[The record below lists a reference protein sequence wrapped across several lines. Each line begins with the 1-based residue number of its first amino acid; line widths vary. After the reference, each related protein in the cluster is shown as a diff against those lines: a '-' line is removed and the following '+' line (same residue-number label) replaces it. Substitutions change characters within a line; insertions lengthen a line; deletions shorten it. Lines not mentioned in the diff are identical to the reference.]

1 MQHGDGPDETRRFP
15 EPGRHARP
23 DETRRVGGSGGP
35 DETRRLGGPDVTR
48 RMGGPGGPDATR
60 RLGGPGEPGPG
71 GPVLGGRYRLEGLLG
86 AGGMA
91 DVHRATDLRL
101 NRPVAVKIFRPGTD
115 PDGEQ
120 RFHEEAQ
127 VLANLNHP
135 GLVSVH
141 DFGVEQHRAYLVM
154 ELVDGPTLREV
165 LDQQRL
171 PIGEVARV
179 GTDLADVLAYVH
191 EQGVVHRDLKP
202 SNVLLGRDGR
212 VRLADFGVSR
222 LVGATGLTSADTA
235 VGTPS
240 YMAPEQVQGDRVG
253 PPADVYALGLVLLE
267 AVTGRIEYPGGSWEA
282 AAARLSTPPSVPD
295 GLPGQL
301 RRALLAMTTT
311 DPTGRPTAA
320 QAAEML
326 ADPGTGD
333 VVDEGLGDEPRRSK
347 AGRNVAIVLGLV
359 ALIAVIAA
367 VALAG
372 GDDPPE
378 VAQPSAPA
386 TATEEPAGDPV
397 REDPAAENPAENP
410 GAEGGGVSDPGIPS
424 PPSFDAPDLPDLPDL
439 PDAPDLPD
447 TPEIPES
454 VQDARSAWERF
465 TNWVSSW
472 F

>member
-23 DETRRVGGSGGP
+23 DETRRVGGAGGS
-35 DETRRLGGPDVTR
+35 DETRRL
-48 RMGGPGGPDATR
+48 GGPDATR
-60 RLGGPGEPGPG
+60 RLGGPGEPG
-71 GPVLGGRYRLEGLLG
+71 GPVLGGRYRLEVLLG

>member
-23 DETRRVGGSGGP
+23 DETRRVGGAGGS
-35 DETRRLGGPDVTR
+35 DETRRL
-48 RMGGPGGPDATR
+48 GGPDATR
-60 RLGGPGEPGPG
+60 RLGGPGEPG
-71 GPVLGGRYRLEGLLG
+71 GPVLGGRYRLEVLLG

-235 VGTPS
+235 VGTAS

-253 PPADVYALGLVLLE
+253 PPADVYTLGLVLLE
-267 AVTGRIEYPGGSWEA
+267 AVTGRVEYPGGSWEVA
-282 AAARLSTPPSVPD
+282 AERLSTPPSVPD
-295 GLPGQL
+295 DLPGRL
-301 RRALLAMTTT
+301 RRALLAMTKT

-326 ADPGTGD
+326 AGAGTGD
-333 VVDEGLGDEPRRSK
+333 IVDEGLGGEPRRPK
-347 AGRNVAIVLGLV
+347 TGRNVAIVLGLV

-378 VAQPSAPA
+378 VAQPNAPA
-386 TATEEPAGDPV
+386 TATEDPGDPAG
-397 REDPAAENPAENP
+397 EDPAAENPAENP
-410 GAEGGGVSDPGIPS
+410 AGDPGAESGEDSDPGIPS

-454 VQDARSAWERF
+454 VEDARSAWERF

>member
-1 MQHGDGPDETRRFP
+1 VPDDL
-15 EPGRHARP
+15 PGR
-23 DETRRVGGSGGP
+23 
-35 DETRRLGGPDVTR
+35 
-48 RMGGPGGPDATR
+48 
-60 RLGGPGEPGPG
+60 
-71 GPVLGGRYRLEGLLG
+71 
-86 AGGMA
+86 
-91 DVHRATDLRL
+91 
-101 NRPVAVKIFRPGTD
+101 
-115 PDGEQ
+115 
-120 RFHEEAQ
+120 
-127 VLANLNHP
+127 
-135 GLVSVH
+135 
-141 DFGVEQHRAYLVM
+141 
-154 ELVDGPTLREV
+154 
-165 LDQQRL
+165 
-171 PIGEVARV
+171 
-179 GTDLADVLAYVH
+179 
-191 EQGVVHRDLKP
+191 
-202 SNVLLGRDGR
+202 
-212 VRLADFGVSR
+212 
-222 LVGATGLTSADTA
+222 
-235 VGTPS
+235 
-240 YMAPEQVQGDRVG
+240 
-253 PPADVYALGLVLLE
+253 
-267 AVTGRIEYPGGSWEA
+267 
-282 AAARLSTPPSVPD
+282 
-295 GLPGQL
+295 L
-301 RRALLAMTTT
+301 RRALLAMTRT

-326 ADPGTGD
+326 AVAGTGD
-333 VVDEGLGDEPRRSK
+333 GVDKGLGDEPRRSK

-454 VQDARSAWERF
+454 VEDARSAWERF

>member
-23 DETRRVGGSGGP
+23 DETRRVGGAGGS
-35 DETRRLGGPDVTR
+35 DETRRL
-48 RMGGPGGPDATR
+48 GGPDATR
-60 RLGGPGEPGPG
+60 RLGGPGEPG
-71 GPVLGGRYRLEGLLG
+71 GPVLGGRYRLEVLLG

-253 PPADVYALGLVLLE
+253 PPTDVYALGLVLLE

-282 AAARLSTPPSVPD
+282 AAERLSTPPSVPD
-295 GLPGQL
+295 DLPGRL
-301 RRALLAMTTT
+301 RRALLAMTRT

-326 ADPGTGD
+326 AVAGTGD
-333 VVDEGLGDEPRRSK
+333 GVDTGLGDEPRRSK

-367 VALAG
+367 VALTG
-372 GDDPPE
+372 GDDDPPE

-386 TATEEPAGDPV
+386 TATEDPAGDPGG
-397 REDPAAENPAENP
+397 EDPATENPAGDP
-410 GAEGGGVSDPGIPS
+410 GAEGGGDSDPGFPS

-454 VQDARSAWERF
+454 IEDARSAWERF
-465 TNWVSSW
+465 TSWVSSW